1 MSHKIT
7 RIFHPVGQ
15 GAFYSERHDVDGQK
29 FNVVY
34 DCGSFGIKRGTKVVE
49 EAFHDNEIIDILFV
63 SHFDYD
69 HISLI
74 PVLLNKCH
82 IRKVVLPLLHEDILF
97 VLSGYYRY
105 RMASNGRLR
114 SSAEKS
120 LQLLNDPQSWFRGE
134 EHRAREK
141 VKLVFVRPDVES
153 VAADDLERRNQLN
166 RAEEKF
172 VSSQGGSIINSRSEK
187 DAKQLSTLLTDW
199 MFLPYNM
206 DYFKRN
212 SDLVTKLIG
221 WLNQNNYSL
230 QDLNND
236 QFYKWLFRNNGH
248 RRQLAQI
255 YRSLNGSIN
264 ENSMLLFSG
273 PSQKH
278 YQCKMSVAHYPL
290 HPPLGRLIA
299 QPGCL
304 YTGDFNLKQESLH
317 ASYGSYFNRIG
328 TVQIPHHGS
337 RRSFDLNNFYAQDMI
352 CPVSYGVNNQFGHPD
367 QVVIDGIVSAGGCPI
382 CVTNDRISEFK
393 EIIEL

>member
-1 MSHKIT
+1 MSHVIT
-7 RIFHPVGQ
+7 RVFHPVGH

-29 FNVVY
+29 FNIVY

-49 EAFHDNEIIDILFV
+49 NAFRDNEIIDILFI
-63 SHFDYD
+63 SHFDFD

-74 PVLLNKCH
+74 PALMNKNKRQ
-82 IRKVVLPLLHEDILF
+82 IRKVVLPLLHGNTRL
-97 VLSGYYRY
+97 VLSGYYRCI
-105 RMASNGRLR
+105 MASNSLR
-114 SSAEKS
+114 RTSAEKS
-120 LQLLNDPQSWFRGE
+120 FQLLNDPQKWFRE
-134 EHRAREK
+134 ECGAREK

-153 VAADDLERRNQLN
+153 VADNDLEQRNRPD
-166 RAEEKF
+166 RAEEEF

-187 DAKQLSTLLTDW
+187 EAKQLSTLLTDW

-255 YRSLNGSIN
+255 YKSLKGDIN

-278 YQCKMSVAHYPL
+278 YQCKVCVAHYPL
-290 HPPLGRLIA
+290 HPPRGWLIV

-317 ASYGSYFNRIG
+317 ASYGLYFNRIG

-337 RRSFDLNNFYAQDMI
+337 NRSFNLNNFHARGMI
-352 CPVSYGVNNQFGHPD
+352 CPVSHGAMFGHPD
-367 QVVIDGIVSAGGCPI
+367 PTVLYKIMCAGGCPVLVNN
-382 CVTNDRISEFK
+382 CQSSELK
-393 EIIEL
+393 EIIQL

>member
-15 GAFYSERHDVDGQK
+15 GAFYSERHDVDGQM

-49 EAFHDNEIIDILFV
+49 ETFHDNEIIDILFV

-120 LQLLNDPQSWFRGE
+120 LQLLNDPQKWFRE
-134 EHRAREK
+134 ECGAREK

-166 RAEEKF
+166 RAEEEF
-172 VSSQGGSIINSRSEK
+172 VSSQGGSTINSRSEK
-187 DAKQLSTLLTDW
+187 DAKSLCTFADW

-290 HPPLGRLIA
+290 HPPLRWLIA

-337 RRSFDLNNFYAQDMI
+337 EHSFDLNNFHAQDMI
-352 CPVSYGVNNQFGHPD
+352 CPVSHGTMFGHPD
-367 QVVIDGIVSAGGCPI
+367 PTVLCEIACAGGCP
-382 CVTNDRISEFK
+382 VSVNNDPFSKFEERIR
-393 EIIEL
+393 I